1 MTHTFV
7 QQLMQTYCMQYP
19 AQAER
24 LEPIRQLMEGG
35 NIISRANMQGHV
47 TASLL
52 VLNPEKT
59 HVLTIYHKHLG
70 KRLNPG
76 GHIDE
81 EGDPFETAV
90 REGEEEVGLPENAVM
105 PLYTWDARS
114 CALDLDVHPIG
125 ANAKKSE
132 GAHFHHDIV
141 YATVLKP
148 GVELCDVDDSGVE
161 GREWTPLEEWGALSS
176 RNTRMLG
183 VLQESR
189 YGIFA

>member
-7 QQLMQTYCMQYP
+7 EHLVQTYC
-19 AQAER
+19 AQFPDEAER
-24 LEPIRQLMEGG
+24 LVATRHLLDGPD
-35 NIISRANMQGHV
+35 IISRANMRGHV

-59 HVLTIYHKHLG
+59 HVLTIYHRHLG
-70 KRLNPG
+70 QRLNPG

-81 EGDPFETAV
+81 EGNPFDTAV

-105 PLYTWDARS
+105 PLFTWDARS
-114 CALDLDVHPIG
+114 CALDIDVHPIA
-125 ANAKKSE
+125 ANAKKQE

-148 GVELCDVDDSGVE
+148 GVELADVDDAGVE
-161 GREWTPLEEWGALSS
+161 GREWTPLAPWGTLSA
-176 RNTRMLG
+176 RNTRMLR
-183 VLQESR
+183 VLQNPI